1 MDPEILV
8 LDGRGVLTRALAQVK
23 TSLNVSLHVASDA
36 LQAISLIQLHSYGS
50 LVIDE
55 QVGYVDGW
63 ALLRYLE
70 DNEIPLD
77 SIIVSSGDTV
87 RSFDEEFRWA
97 RRVQLADLAEVIA
110 ERIRISRAALGPQES

>member
-8 LDGRGVLTRALAQVK
+8 LDGRGALTRALAQVK

-36 LQAISLIQLHSYGS
+36 LQAISLIQLHGYRS

-63 ALLRYLE
+63 ALLRYLV
-70 DNEIPLD
+70 DNQILLD

-87 RSFDEEFRWA
+87 ESFDEEFPWA
-97 RRVQLADLAEVIA
+97 RRVQLAEVIA
-110 ERIRISRAALGPQES
+110 ERIRISREALGPQES